1 MPEVRLLGQ
10 AMRTALGAKRLDLPG
25 GNIAEVLDEAARR
38 GGHAMAKALFASP
51 GLPDQAEQPERARG
65 ELHRDLRVLVNGRSI
80 LWLEGVDTKLE
91 ETDTVTLHHS
101 GARGWPG
108 G

>member
-10 AMRTALGAKRLDLPG
+10 AMRSALRAKKLELPG
-25 GNIAEVLDEAARR
+25 ANVAEVLDEAARR
-38 GGHAMAKALFASP
+38 GGNAMRRSLFAVP
-51 GLPDQAEQPERARG
+51 EQPDGARG
-65 ELHRDLRVLVNGRSI
+65 ELNQDLRVLVNGRSI
-80 LWLEGVDTKLE
+80 LWLDGVDTKLQAS
-91 ETDTVTLHHS
+91 DSVTLHHS

>member
-10 AMRTALGAKRLDLPG
+10 AMRSALGAKKLDLPG
-25 GNIAEVLDEAARR
+25 TNVAEVLDAAARR
-38 GGHAMAKALFASP
+38 GGDAMARALFA
-51 GLPDQAEQPERARG
+51 LPDQPSGARG

-80 LWLEGVDTKLE
+80 LWLDGVSTAVEDT
-91 ETDTVTLHHS
+91 DSVTLHHS

>member
-10 AMRTALGAKRLDLPG
+10 AMRNAVGAKRLELPG
-25 GNIAEVLDEAARR
+25 GNVAEVLDEVARR
-38 GGHAMAKALFASP
+38 GGHAMTAALFASP
-51 GLPDQAEQPERARG
+51 DQPDRARG

-91 ETDTVTLHHS
+91 ETDTVTLHQS